1 MELSL
6 IRFVIAAIL
15 ITGGVAVMCIAT
27 FGVFRLNTAMK
38 RMHAAA
44 MGDSLGILLVM
55 LGIMVVYG
63 LSASTLK
70 VLAILA
76 LFWCASPVCS
86 HLVAKLEAMT
96 NLNLEDE
103 CEVPQ

>member
-6 IRFVIAAIL
+6 IRFVIAAVL
-15 ITGGVAVMCIAT
+15 IAGGIAVMCIAT

-44 MGDSLGILLVM
+44 MGDSMGIGMVM

-63 LSASTLK
+63 LSASSLK

-86 HLVAKLEAMT
+86 HLLAKLEVMT

-103 CEVPQ
+103 CEVPE